1 MATMTSYTPGSFCWN
16 EFVTTDSASAKSFYS
31 SLFGWNATD
40 QEFAPGNY
48 YTNLDISGKSVGALY
63 GMDKAQL
70 ERGVP
75 PHWNLYISVE
85 NADEST
91 AKAASLGATVVLPAF
106 DVMDAG
112 RMSIIQ
118 DPTGA
123 MVCLWQTMKHFGAA
137 LTGETGAFC
146 WWELQTHDLE
156 KAKAFYTGLFGWVAG
171 GNEQYVEWVHDGK
184 SIGGLLKIQPEWG
197 DGNVPPNWQSYV
209 MAESVDDSTAKTV
222 ELGGKVLMPPMDIP
236 GTGRFSVVADPQGAV
251 FSLYTRS

>member
-16 EFVTTDSASAKSFYS
+16 ELVTTDAASAKSFYS
-31 SLFGWNATD
+31 SLLGWNATD
-40 QEFAPGNY
+40 QEVDPGNF
-48 YTNLDISGKSVGALY
+48 YTNLDIDGKLVGALY
-63 GMDKAQL
+63 GMNPSQL

-75 PHWNLYISVE
+75 PHWNLSVSVE
-85 NADEST
+85 NADESA
-91 AKAASLGATVVLPAF
+91 AKAASLGGTVVLPPF

-112 RMSIIQ
+112 RLAIIQ

-123 MVCLWQTMKHFGAA
+123 KLCLWQPKDHIGAT

-146 WWELQTHDLE
+146 WWELQTNDVE
-156 KAKAFYTGLFGWVAG
+156 KAKAFYTGLFDWVAG
-171 GNEQYVEWVHDGK
+171 GSEQYVEWVHNGT
-184 SIGGLLKIQPEWG
+184 SIGGVLKIQPEWG

-209 MAESVDDSTAKTV
+209 MVESVDDSTAKTV